1 MTGERRDERCPHEE
15 LAVGWAMHALEPDQ
29 EVLLREHLDGCERCG
44 LTVRSTEQVTA
55 ALGGAVRQEDPPA
68 RLRERLMAAIED
80 TPQEEPVTGPRLV
93 HSAPDGPVA
102 TRAGGRR
109 RRTGVLL
116 AAAAVVLV
124 AAAGGVVGVQV
135 DRLNQRVEAQASR
148 TDQLEHA
155 LRVAADPTT
164 DRAVLRTPSGET
176 TAVLLSGTDEAAVM
190 PMELNANDAQHQVYV
205 VWGTSTTDPV
215 PLATFDVRPGS
226 TDATLLT
233 WSPDAHAHSGF
244 AISLEP
250 GRSAPAAPSSVV
262 ASGQVQAA

>member
-1 MTGERRDERCPHEE
+1 
-15 LAVGWAMHALEPDQ
+15 MHALEPD
-29 EVLLREHLDGCERCG
+29 EEALLRDHLADCERCG
-44 LTVRSTEQVTA
+44 LVVRSTEQVTA
-55 ALGGAVRQEDPPA
+55 ALGGAVRQEDPPP

-80 TPQEEPVTGPRLV
+80 TPQEETAPGPRLV
-93 HSAPDGPVA
+93 RSAPARPET

-109 RRTGVLL
+109 RRTEVLL
-116 AAAAVVLV
+116 AAAVVVVV
-124 AAAGGVVGVQV
+124 AAVGGVVGVQI
-135 DRLNQRVEAQASR
+135 DRLNQRVQAQTSR
-148 TDQLEHA
+148 TDQLEQA
-155 LRVAADPTT
+155 LRVAADPATA
-164 DRAVLRTPSGET
+164 RAVLRTPGGEA

-190 PMELNANDAQHQVYV
+190 PMDLNANDAQDQIYV

-226 TDATLLT
+226 NDATLLT